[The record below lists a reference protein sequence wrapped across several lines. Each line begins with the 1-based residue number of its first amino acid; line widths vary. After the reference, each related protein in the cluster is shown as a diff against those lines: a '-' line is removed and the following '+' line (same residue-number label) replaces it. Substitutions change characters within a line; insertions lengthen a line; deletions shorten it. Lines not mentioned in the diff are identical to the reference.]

1 MNVSGI
7 RPIGGYVSSTPSIE
21 HVSRAGKAAE
31 ASGNAGSSTSGQSS
45 AAADEAKIAEAKA
58 KQTFKAPDFDA
69 LYKPES
75 KGKIEN
81 TLRTADVEKAV
92 SDMQRDEVLHQYQ
105 YFVGE
110 AGARASAANAGTDA
124 ATQQDAAVRGAENFT
139 F

>member
-7 RPIGGYVSSTPSIE
+7 RPVGGYYNISSTQRVDSA
-21 HVSRAGKAAE
+21 SKAAATTGAE
-31 ASGNAGSSTSGQSS
+31 STGTSTSGQSPADT
-45 AAADEAKIAEAKA
+45 AAQIEKAKS
-58 KQTFKAPDFDA
+58 KQTFKAANFDA
-69 LYKPES
+69 MYKPES
-75 KGKIEN
+75 QGRIDN

-92 SDMQRDEVLHQYQ
+92 SDMQKDEVLHQYQ

>member
-7 RPIGGYVSSTPSIE
+7 RPIGGYISTTPSVS
-21 HVSRAGKAAE
+21 HVGRSGQAA
-31 ASGNAGSSTSGQSS
+31 ASENAGSSTSGQSS
-45 AAADEAKIAEAKA
+45 AAADQAKIAEAKSR
-58 KQTFKAPDFDA
+58 QTFKAPDFDA
-69 LYKPES
+69 MYKPES

-92 SDMQRDEVLHQYQ
+92 SDMQKDEVLHQYQ

-110 AGARASAANAGTDA
+110 AGAKPAAGADTA
-124 ATQQDAAVRGAENFT
+124 AQQQEAAVRGAENFT

>member
-7 RPIGGYVSSTPSIE
+7 RPIGGYISTPSIQ
-21 HVSRAGKAAE
+21 HVGSTGAAA
-31 ASGNAGSSTSGQSS
+31 ASENAGSSTSGQST

-58 KQTFKAPDFDA
+58 RQTFKAPDFDA
-69 LYKPES
+69 LYRPES

-92 SDMQRDEVLHQYQ
+92 SDMQKDEVLHQYQ

-110 AGARASAANAGTDA
+110 AGANGANAGNGA
-124 ATQQDAAVRGAENFT
+124 GGEQQAQDAAVRGAENFT